1 VSAANA
7 SVRSGLAIYARLLG
21 YARRY
26 WPIAILAVVA
36 MITDAACMGVFARSI
51 KPMLDNLFISRD
63 KIWIFWMPILIIAL
77 FFMRSIATFVT
88 DYGTAFIGRGV
99 VQTLRQQVFD
109 HYLRLPAGFFDRE
122 SSGHQIARITY
133 SSEQVAQASTD
144 ALKIAVVDG
153 FSIVFYVIVMLLVSV
168 KLTLA
173 LLVMVPL
180 VGALVVY
187 VGRRYRRIS
196 HRIQGS
202 MGTVTGVIE
211 EVVGAN
217 REVKVFG
224 SQHYESA
231 RFNRV
236 AEETRRLGL
245 KVSATNGLASSL
257 VQLIAAISLALI
269 IYFATRSSMIAA
281 LSPGAFTSLILAMG
295 GILPSLKRLT
305 MVQANL
311 QRGLAAAEEI
321 FSLIDTP
328 AERDEGRLELVAFKN
343 NVEFRDVHMV
353 YAGSAVP
360 ALRGVDLTCPR
371 GSVTALVGRS
381 GSGKSTLASL
391 IARFYEPSAG
401 SIRIDGH
408 ALCDYTLDSLRRQI
422 AWVGQTV
429 TLFDDT
435 VARNIAY
442 GALAGASEAEIV
454 AAAEAANAMEFIRQL
469 PDGIHSRVGQ
479 GGGMLSGGQRQRI
492 AIARALLK
500 DAPILIL
507 DEATSALD
515 SESERL
521 IQDAL
526 KRLIRDRTVF
536 VIAHRLSTV
545 EHADQII
552 VLDHGI
558 VVERGT
564 HAVLLA
570 RGGDYAALYRM
581 QFKDSANEEA
591 QSAGGAHE
599 PVQSSRLG
607 NE

>member
-1 VSAANA
+1 MSATDA
-7 SVRSGLAIYARLLG
+7 SARSGLAIYARLLG

-26 WPIAILAVVA
+26 WPIACVAVLA
-36 MITDAACMGVFARSI
+36 MITDAGCMGVFARAI
-51 KPMLDNLFISRD
+51 KPMLDNLFIAKDPAS
-63 KIWIFWMPILIIAL
+63 IFWMPILIVAL
-77 FFMRSIATFVT
+77 FFVRSIATFVT
-88 DYGTAFIGRGV
+88 DYGTAYIGRGV

-109 HYLRLPAGFFDRE
+109 HYLRLPSGFFDRE

-153 FSIVFYVIVMLLVSV
+153 LSIVFYVVVMLLVSV
-168 KLTLA
+168 KLTFA

-180 VGALVVY
+180 VGMLVVY

-224 SQHYESA
+224 GQRYESA
-231 RFNRV
+231 RFDRV
-236 AEETRRLGL
+236 ADETRRLGL

-269 IYFATRSSMIAA
+269 IYFATRPGMISE
-281 LSPGAFTSLILAMG
+281 LTPGAFTSLILAMG

-305 MVQANL
+305 TVQANL

-321 FSLIDTP
+321 FALIDTP
-328 AERDEGRLELVAFKN
+328 AEQDHGRIELGAFKGG
-343 NVEFRDVHMV
+343 VEFDDVHMT
-353 YAGSAVP
+353 YAGSAVA
-360 ALRGVDLTCPR
+360 ALRGVDMTCSR

-391 IARFYEPSAG
+391 IARFYEPTAG

-408 ALCDYTLDSLRRQI
+408 ALGEYTLDSLRRQI

-435 VARNIAY
+435 IARNIAY
-442 GALAGASEAEIV
+442 GALAGASEADII

-469 PDGIHSRVGQ
+469 PAGIHSRVGQ
-479 GGGMLSGGQRQRI
+479 GGGLLSGGQRQRI

-500 DAPILIL
+500 NAPILIL

-526 KRLIRDRTVF
+526 NRLIRDRTVF

-545 EHADQII
+545 EHADQIV
-552 VLDHGI
+552 VLDHGV

-564 HAVLLA
+564 HATLLA
-570 RGGDYAALYRM
+570 RGGHYATLYHM
-581 QFKDSANEEA
+581 QFKDKDGEPAA
-591 QSAGGAHE
+591 RAGS
-599 PVQSSRLG
+599 P
-607 NE
+607 